1 MLVRTSKALL
11 TFLLGLFALLVG
23 LDNIIDYGTNFAF
36 VQHVLSMDT
45 TLPGSKL
52 MWRAITSE
60 WVHHLAYALIIAAE
74 LATGALCVAGAW
86 RLFQTRNARA
96 HAFNGSKERA
106 ISGLVAGFGLFFFG
120 FLVVGGEWFQM
131 WQSQT
136 WNGQEAAFRVAVCF
150 GLVLIFVAAKDD
162 DIGHDG
168 PP

>member
-11 TFLLGLFALLVG
+11 TFLLGLFALLIG

-45 TLPGSKL
+45 TLPGNKL

-74 LATGALCVAGAW
+74 LATGALCSAGAW

-96 HAFNGSKERA
+96 QAFNGSKERA

-162 DIGHDG
+162 DIGHNG
-168 PP
+168 LP